1 MGGRGGE
8 GGSRAKPGNQLVF
21 YIRLNSNHSCGV
33 VIVYNSGV
41 MRWRRR
47 GYNYMKITCHISS
60 FKSEY
65 DPRNPYYRSTY
76 IEHIT
81 GTTRLSTVY
90 RTSDC
95 QLYTERQI
103 VNCIQNVRLSTVYR
117 TSDCQLDTERQ
128 IVNCIQ
134 NVRFHLQAPY
144 I

>member
-1 MGGRGGE
+1 MFTCYM
-8 GGSRAKPGNQLVF
+8 F

-60 FKSEY
+60 FKCEY

-81 GTTRLSTVY
+81 GTTRLSTGY
-90 RTSDC
+90 RTSDFIC
-95 QLYTERQI
+95 KLPTFKKLKVCFYIAQYP
-103 VNCIQNVRLSTVYR
+103 VRWTAQSALHFTPWQTCSFGVSDYSYHREETKPCRNR
-117 TSDCQLDTERQ
+117 TDC
-128 IVNCIQ
+128 
-134 NVRFHLQAPY
+134 
-144 I
+144 